1 MMSGRRRK
9 QGVEKSE
16 AELATSGTARGRG
29 GPSKFYRSDA
39 WRRRQLAGHRA
50 QTFLSEE
57 VEENTRQKEQK
68 DFNNLYLI

>member
-1 MMSGRRRK
+1 M
-9 QGVEKSE
+9 
-16 AELATSGTARGRG
+16 RGRG